1 MKRIFSLSLVSILI
15 LVGSCKKDEGGHEYL
30 TLYNGESAYEAYE
43 SLQELYEDGT
53 INKLV
58 AKDTLSDITITKQII
73 PYYLDL
79 IILDSIHPDTMESFL
94 FEFMEDTLHA
104 ISLYPSMTSI
114 DKYPAYQVSLTTIE
128 LGISRDSIYSS
139 LYAIHTQDTFYR
151 LKHFTLEHKDL
162 DTRFSNNMYNVE
174 TWYATEIVENNDN
187 YIIEL
192 LFDNGVLKEIDRYRE

>member
-1 MKRIFSLSLVSILI
+1 MKRTFSLFLVCIII
-15 LVGSCKKDEGGHEYL
+15 LVGSCKKEDGGQEYL

-43 SLQELYEDGT
+43 SLQALYEEGT

-58 AKDTLSDITITKQII
+58 ALDTLSDITSTKQII

-79 IILDSIHPDTMESFL
+79 IVLDSVHPDTMESFL
-94 FEFMEDTLHA
+94 FEFMEDTLHS
-104 ISLYPSMTSI
+104 ISLFPSMTNI
-114 DKYPAYQVSLTTIE
+114 DTYPAYQVSRTIIE

-139 LYAIHTQDTFYR
+139 LYEIHTQDTFYR

-174 TWYATEIVENNDN
+174 TWYATEIDKNNNN

-192 LFDNGVLKEIDRYRE
+192 FFDDGVLIEIDRYRE